1 MSRAMMPILLAL
13 SLAFAGHAVQK
24 GGTSQGGGSRT
35 VMTGCVDEDNGIYV
49 LADDRSLQRI
59 AELRAVGFDPEGF
72 AKFLGNKVRV
82 QGEKSSSTPTPVL
95 KVRSIEKIA
104 DVCAPVEELRKSS
117 PKR

>member
-1 MSRAMMPILLAL
+1 MSRATMPILLAL
-13 SLAFAGHAVQK
+13 SLVFAGHAVQK

-49 LADDRSLQRI
+49 LADDRSLQKI

-104 DVCAPVEELRKSS
+104 DACAPAEDVQKRN
-117 PKR
+117 PKP